1 MLDFLLGLDSGIL
14 LMIQAVV
21 RQEWLTPLITLYTH
35 LGDSG
40 MIWILLCAVLLI
52 FPKTRRAG
60 VAGCLALCFSLLCT
74 NCILKPLVGR
84 TRPWL
89 VIEGLLPLIH
99 EGDLR
104 SFPSGHTSAA
114 FAAGTALLRT
124 LPKAW
129 ARRTVMVCAVL
140 MGLSRLYVGVHYPSD
155 VLGGALV
162 GTFCG
167 WLAVKLLG
175 ELQRRYA
182 AEREKRVGR

>member
-1 MLDFLLGLDSGIL
+1 MIELLLQLDSRIL
-14 LMIQAVV
+14 LVIQECV
-21 RQEWLTPLITLYTH
+21 RQAWLTPLVTFYTH

-40 MIWILLCAVLLI
+40 MIWILLCAVLLML
-52 FPKTRRAG
+52 PKTRRAG
-60 VAGCLALCFSLLCT
+60 AAGCLALCFSLLCT
-74 NCILKPLVGR
+74 NCLLKPLFSR

-89 VIEGLLPLIH
+89 MIEGLLPLIY

-129 ARRTVMVCAVL
+129 MRCLVLICAVL

-155 VLGGALV
+155 VLGGAIV
-162 GTFCG
+162 GAFCG
-167 WLAVKLLG
+167 WAGVRLL
-175 ELQRRYA
+175 EKWKRCY
-182 AEREKRVGR
+182 ERIKEKRA